1 MPGAR
6 VRLNSVVG
14 CTAAKLARLVPD
26 IDPTATLY
34 VADERLRIVFAN
46 EEWRRFAM
54 QNAGEKLIDPSR
66 DSGLLDNM
74 SGPAKER
81 WASVYGLL
89 LDNRLSHYEEDFI
102 CSSPQERRIFRLR
115 ITPVESPGNEGTWLV
130 HHTVRIDDNAAER
143 EDLRR
148 RLRQVESD
156 VGLLERVYRTRVLG
170 RKTQVSGFQVAEHFQ
185 PLEEVG
191 GDLIWSRQYADGST
205 DLVVADTT
213 GHGYEAAVHAAKLVM
228 MLDQLADAHR
238 APQDLLA
245 TLNRGLM
252 RNRPRHESAF
262 ATGIHFRFERGSSQI
277 RCANFGH
284 MGPLFSRAGQL
295 DLERGVALGM
305 VDTIP
310 LWPETTIELDD
321 HGTRF
326 LIFSDG
332 ITEQFDAAGR
342 MYGEERLLRAFRDSL
357 NFELGA
363 ALDEIVAD
371 LTRFRGEAIVKDD
384 STLVALELHR

>member
-1 MPGAR
+1 
-6 VRLNSVVG
+6 VD
-14 CTAAKLARLVPD
+14 CTVAELARLVPD

-34 VADERLRIVFAN
+34 VADERLRIVFSN
-46 EEWRRFAM
+46 EEWRSFAM
-54 QNAGEKLIDPSR
+54 QNAGEKLTDPSW

-74 SGPAKER
+74 SGSAKER
-81 WASVYGLL
+81 WAAVYGLL
-89 LDNRLSHYEEDFI
+89 LDKRLSHYEEDFI

-130 HHTVRIDDNAAER
+130 HHTVRIDDSAAER

-156 VGLLERVYRTRVLG
+156 VGLLERVYRTRVLE
-170 RKTQVSGFQVAEHFQ
+170 RETQVPGFQVAEHFQ

-191 GDLIWSRQYADGST
+191 GDLIWSRQYTDGST

-228 MLDQLADAHR
+228 MLDQLADAER
-238 APQDLLA
+238 TPQDLLA
-245 TLNRGLM
+245 TLNRGLI
-252 RNRPRHESAF
+252 RNRPKHESAF
-262 ATGIHFRFERGSSQI
+262 ATGIYFRFEQGGSRI

-284 MGPLFSRAGQL
+284 MGPLFSRTGELA
-295 DLERGVALGM
+295 LERGVALGV

-310 LWPETTIELDD
+310 VWPETTIDLDD

-326 LIFSDG
+326 LVYSDG
-332 ITEQFDAAGR
+332 ISEQFDLDGT
-342 MYGEERLLRAFRDSL
+342 MYGTKRLLRAFEESL
-357 NFELGA
+357 ELDLNAALGA
-363 ALDEIVAD
+363 IVAD
-371 LTRFRGEAIVKDD
+371 VDRFRGEAIVKDD
-384 STLVALELHR
+384 LTLVALELHR